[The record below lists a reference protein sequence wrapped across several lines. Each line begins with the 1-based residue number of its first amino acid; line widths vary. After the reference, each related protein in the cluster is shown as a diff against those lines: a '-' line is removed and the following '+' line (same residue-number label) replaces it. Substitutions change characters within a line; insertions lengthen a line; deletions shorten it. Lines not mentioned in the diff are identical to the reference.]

1 MSTTTLLISQ
11 RGDLHVK
18 KVPASGHNAPHL
30 HHCVK
35 VPLQHDLIIAV
46 PVPLPDNGSAQL
58 LHSVPPRLRYD
69 NLKQKVV
76 KFNEDHIT

>member
-1 MSTTTLLISQ
+1 MPTTTLMISQ

-18 KVPASGHNAPHL
+18 KVPELVPAPGHNAPHP

-35 VPLQHDLIIAV
+35 VPLQHDLIQPVITV

-58 LHSVPPRLRYD
+58 LHLVPPRLRHS
-69 NLKQKVV
+69 
-76 KFNEDHIT
+76 EARGG